1 MQAEIGDNV
10 VIVGGNAQAVDVC
23 MYLQAQGKNVNIVMP
38 DALEKLDKE
47 QTSWVR
53 TFVLP
58 MIYARGTRVFSSA
71 SVKEV
76 GDGEV
81 VIATNKGVDMT
92 LACDTLIEAM
102 DELAD
107 TSLIDGMENAYAVGD
122 CAKPWNIA
130 EAIATANTTA
140 RHI

>member
-1 MQAEIGDNV
+1 
-10 VIVGGNAQAVDVC
+10 
-23 MYLQAQGKNVNIVMP
+23 
-38 DALEKLDKE
+38 
-47 QTSWVR
+47 
-53 TFVLP
+53 